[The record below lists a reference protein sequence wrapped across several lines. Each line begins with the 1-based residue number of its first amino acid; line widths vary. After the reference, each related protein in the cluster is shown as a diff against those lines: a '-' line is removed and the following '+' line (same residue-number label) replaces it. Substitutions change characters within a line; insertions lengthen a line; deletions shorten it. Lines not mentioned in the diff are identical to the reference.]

1 MVRGLA
7 IFQAWF
13 KDLEDQYVLIGGT
26 AASITMTEAGL
37 PFRGTKDL
45 DIVLHVEI
53 LTPTFGQK
61 FWEFVQAGGYQQKE
75 GDPQQKPCLYRFQ
88 KPQDEDFPHMLELFS
103 RVPDGLSFVPRGHLT
118 PIPMD
123 EQTSSLSAILL
134 NDEYYRFVLAG
145 RKSKYGMPSWVGED
159 RLIPLKAVAWLE
171 MTERVRQG
179 EVIDSKKINK
189 HLSDVVLLSALLQ
202 PGQIIELPAKL
213 QADLQAFA
221 KAVVALNHPEQLQ
234 AMGRIARAYALDP
247 SGIDGEMAQ
256 HRV

>member
-13 KDLEDQYVLIGGT
+13 KDFENQYVLIGGT

-45 DIVLHVEI
+45 DIVLHVEV
-53 LTPTFGQK
+53 LTPSFGQK
-61 FWEFVQAGGYQQKE
+61 FWEFVQAGGYQKKE
-75 GDPQQKPCLYRFQ
+75 GDPEQKPCLYRFQ

-103 RVPDGLSFVPRGHLT
+103 RVPDGLSFVPPGHLT
-118 PIPMD
+118 PIPID
-123 EQTSSLSAILL
+123 EQISSLSAILL
-134 NDEYYRFVLAG
+134 NDEYYQFVLAG

-189 HLSDVVLLSALLQ
+189 HLTDIVLLSALLQ
-202 PGQIIELPAKL
+202 PGQVIDLPEQL
-213 QADLQAFA
+213 SADLQAFA
-221 KAVVALNHPEQLQ
+221 QEIVTLNRPEQLQ
-234 AMGRIARAYALDP
+234 AMRRIADAYALK
-247 SGIDGEMAQ
+247 M
-256 HRV
+256 

>member
-7 IFQAWF
+7 IFQHWF
-13 KDLEDQYVLIGGT
+13 QDFEDQYVLIGGT

-37 PFRGTKDL
+37 SFRGTKDL
-45 DIVLHVEI
+45 DIVLHVEV
-53 LTPTFGQK
+53 LTPAFGQK

-75 GDPQQKPCLYRFQ
+75 GDPEQKPCLYRFQ

-103 RVPDGLSFVPRGHLT
+103 RVPDGLSFVPPGHLT

-123 EQTSSLSAILL
+123 EQISSLSAILL
-134 NDEYYRFVLAG
+134 NDEYYQFVLAG
-145 RKSKYGMPSWVGED
+145 RKSKHGMPSWVGED

-189 HLSDVVLLSALLQ
+189 HLTDIVQLSALLQ
-202 PGQIIELPAKL
+202 PGQVIDLPEKL
-213 QADLQAFA
+213 KTDLQSFA
-221 KAVVALNHPEQLQ
+221 QEVVTLNRPEQLQ
-234 AMGRIARAYALDP
+234 AIRRIADAYALN
-247 SGIDGEMAQ
+247 M
-256 HRV
+256 